1 MVTLID
7 VVGGKGRIRHRNLI
21 SDFEK
26 ADGNKILGYI

>member
-21 SDFEK
+21 ADFEK
-26 ADGNKILGYI
+26 ADGNKIFGYI